1 MKKSLITAAFLC
13 LAGVSSFPSYASDPC
28 EITLCM
34 FGKATGNSGGNECSS
49 PEKDFFNVV
58 KKKKGAFLPDH
69 TADARQQLLEQ
80 CKGADPASIAQI
92 IGKFGRIK
100 G

>member
-1 MKKSLITAAFLC
+1 MKKPLITAAFLC
-13 LAGVSSFPSYASDPC
+13 LAGAFVFPAYASDPC

-34 FGKATGNSGGNECSS
+34 FGKATGNSGGDECRS

-58 KKKKGAFLPDH
+58 KTKKGKMRPDE
-69 TADARQQLLEQ
+69 TADARKQVLEQ
-80 CKGADPASIAQI
+80 CKGADPASVSQI
-92 IGKFGRIK
+92 IGKFGRSK